1 MARKR
6 KTIIVKLASTAS
18 KYFYTTRKNPKMTG
32 GFQESGK
39 LKLMK
44 YDPVI
49 RKHVW
54 FEEKKIGK

>member
-1 MARKR
+1 MSKKK

-18 KYFYTTRKNPKMTG
+18 KYFYTTRKNPRMTG
-32 GFQESGK
+32 GFEQSGK
-39 LKLMK
+39 LKFKK
-44 YDPVI
+44 YDPTV